1 MKSYSKGFAG
11 SLVLYKIKS
20 VQSPSICSYPKEPE
34 YLGVNI
40 LYDKHL
46 RDKVHESIYVQI

>member
-46 RDKVHESIYVQI
+46 RDKVHKSIHVQI